1 MVHDIK
7 TVRKKKEEWYAKKE
21 KEKETMP
28 VVVPVTKEPKIKA
41 VIYVRVSS
49 VRQEYERQL
58 KELKNYCGKN
68 GISVKGI
75 YKEKISGAKT
85 REERPIFNECL
96 NFIENNEI
104 NQLIIWEFSRLGR
117 RAIDIQLTIRD
128 LHNLCCSVYIYT
140 MNLNTLNAECQET
153 IEGKLVVGIF
163 SQLAEIERDNITSR
177 LQSGYKH
184 FRETGGI
191 VGRKKGYKKPIE
203 ETKNYK
209 TIVSMLELGNKLK
222 DIKQATEVS
231 LNTIRK
237 VREYIKE

>member
-1 MVHDIK
+1 MVYDAKTIK
-7 TVRKKKEEWYAKKE
+7 ANLEKHKYKVGQTIEEITPVKKDA
-21 KEKETMP
+21 
-28 VVVPVTKEPKIKA
+28 KIKA

-58 KELKNYCGKN
+58 KELKNYCAKN
-68 GISVKGI
+68 NISVKGI
-75 YKEKISGAKT
+75 YKEKVSGAKT

-140 MNLNTLNAECQET
+140 MNLSTLNAECLET

-184 FRETGGI
+184 FRETGGK
-191 VGRKKGYKKPIE
+191 VGRKTGYKKPIE

-237 VREYIKE
+237 VRAYIQE

>member
-1 MVHDIK
+1 MVYDIK
-7 TVRKKKEEWYAKKE
+7 KIKENLKKFDAKQE
-21 KEKETMP
+21 KENVSVP
-28 VVVPVTKEPKIKA
+28 PVTNEAKIKA

-68 GISVKGI
+68 GISVQGI
-75 YKEKISGAKT
+75 YKEKVSGAKT

-96 NFIENNEI
+96 NFIENNQI
-104 NQLIIWEFSRLGR
+104 DRLIIWEFSRLGR

-128 LHNLCCSVYIYT
+128 LHDLCCSVYIYT
-140 MNLNTLNAECQET
+140 MNLNTLNAKCEET

-177 LQSGYKH
+177 LQSGYRH
-184 FRETGGI
+184 FREMGGI
-191 VGRKKGYKKPIE
+191 VGRKTGYKKPIE